1 MEIVE
6 TIGAMQQLARKW
18 LREGHTIA
26 VVPTMGALHAGH
38 VSLVD
43 LACERAT
50 KVVATIF
57 VNPTQFGPNEDF
69 DGYPRDEAADLQK
82 LREHKATA
90 VFMPSTTEMYAQGF
104 ETKVELSRL
113 PRHLCGMRR
122 EGHFAG
128 VTTVV
133 LKLFNAVQPTVAVF
147 GEKDYQQLMIVRKMV
162 RDLNLPVDIVAG
174 PTVREEDGLAMSS
187 RNRYLDP
194 KERKAAASVYQAL
207 TRARQ
212 LVNSGT
218 VDTIILRKAM
228 TEIIEQAGAT
238 VDYVAVIDP
247 ESLEELNIVGERAHA
262 ALAVFIGRTRLIDNI
277 RLKDQTHRAG

>member
-6 TIGAMQQLARKW
+6 TISAMQQLASKW
-18 LREGHTIA
+18 QLEGHSIA
-26 VVPTMGALHAGH
+26 IVPTMGALHDGH
-38 VSLVD
+38 VSLID
-43 LACERAT
+43 LAGEKAS

-69 DGYPRDEAADLQK
+69 EGYPRDEDSDLGK
-82 LREHKATA
+82 LKAHNTAA
-90 VFMPSTTEMYAQGF
+90 VFMPTVTEMYPQGF

-128 VTTVV
+128 VTTIV
-133 LKLFNAVQPTVAVF
+133 LKLFNAVQPQVAIF
-147 GEKDYQQLMIVRKMV
+147 GEKDYQQLMVIRKMV

-187 RNRYLDP
+187 RNRYLDAH
-194 KERKAAASVYQAL
+194 ERKAAASVYQAL
-207 TRARQ
+207 SRARQ

-218 VDTIILRKAM
+218 VDTIILRQAM
-228 TEIIEQAGAT
+228 TEIIEQAEAN

-247 ESLEELNIVGERAHA
+247 DSLEELNIVGERAHA

-277 RLKDQTHRAG
+277 RLKD